1 MPPRYS
7 REITRPVVLGAQLK
21 EQFRTSPCETSCPIG
36 NSIQKMNSLIE
47 KGQFTE
53 ALRYL
58 RAKNPFPGITGRVCP
73 HFCMDA
79 CNRKEMDGCLNIRA
93 LERAAETFAER
104 GHVFFKRRPATGKKA
119 AVIGGGP
126 AGLTAAYFL
135 ALLGHEVTI
144 YEAEPLLGGVPRYG
158 VPNFRLPRD
167 VVDREVGLVLE
178 AGVRACVN
186 TRVGVDIT
194 MEEIS
199 ARYDAVIVATGVP
212 AENSLPIP
220 GAEKAVKAVEFL
232 RAAALGQNTGKIG
245 KNVVIMGGGGVAFD
259 CAFTARR
266 LGAENVHV
274 ICLEKAGEM
283 RAPAEDLELAAKE
296 GVHVH
301 NSCTMS
307 AIRTEG
313 DKVTGVDYFE
323 VKDCH
328 FDEKGKLTL
337 EAVPG
342 GEHVLECDTV
352 IFAVG
357 MKTDLAFLGE
367 NAGGLEL
374 TPRNWIKVDE
384 SQRTSKAGVFAA
396 GDVSAG
402 PASIARAVG
411 DGRRAAF
418 AVHQMLTGTSSRVY
432 ALNEENMIE
441 DCDAMGSDT
450 APYVVQYADIYG
462 IAQYESVPSEKE
474 AENACTKAF
483 AELNLGL
490 TIEQA
495 QKEAAR
501 CFHCGHCKAC
511 GTCVED
517 CPGYVL
523 EMRPYQEAER
533 PEMVHGEECWHCA
546 NCRTSCPCCQLCSS
560 RERVS
565 STLFNCVSK
574 TGAETSSTSS
584 SG

>member
-104 GHVFFKRRPATGKKA
+104 GNVFFKRRPATGKKA

-178 AGVRACVN
+178 AGVRARVN

-495 QKEAAR
+495 RKEAAR

-523 EMRPYQEAER
+523 EMRPYQDAER

-546 NCRTSCPCCQLCSS
+546 NCRTSCPCSAIGF
-560 RERVS
+560 
-565 STLFNCVSK
+565 TFPLFMQV
-574 TGAETSSTSS
+574 
-584 SG
+584 

>member
-337 EAVPG
+337 EALPG

-357 MKTDLAFLGE
+357 MKTDLDFMAE
-367 NAGGLEL
+367 AGVDL
-374 TPRNWIKVDE
+374 TPRNWIVVDGKQASSVE
-384 SQRTSKAGVFAA
+384 GIFAA
-396 GDVSAG
+396 GDVSSG
-402 PASIARAVG
+402 PASIAGAIG

-418 AVHQMLTGTSSRVY
+418 GVHAWLTGENSRVY
-432 ALNEENMIE
+432 AIGE
-441 DCDAMGSDT
+441 DNTIVARDDLAGT
-450 APYVVQYADIYG
+450 KEPYVVPMEEIYG
-462 IAQYESVPSEKE
+462 ILQYEKTEPQKQ
-474 AENACTKAF
+474 ACTNHMDFTENNAGYT
-483 AELNLGL
+483 A
-490 TIEQA
+490 EQA
-495 QKEAAR
+495 QIEAAR
-501 CFHCGHCKAC
+501 CMHCGHCKGC
-511 GTCVED
+511 GTCVDD

-523 EMRPYQEAER
+523 ELKHLDNGLDR
-533 PEMVHGEECWHCA
+533 PEVAHGDECWHCA
-546 NCRTSCPCCQLCSS
+546 NCRTSCP
-560 RERVS
+560 
-565 STLFNCVSK
+565 
-574 TGAETSSTSS
+574 TGAI
-584 SG
+584 GFRFPLRMQV

>member
-1 MPPRYS
+1 MWQR
-7 REITRPVVLGAQLK
+7 GAQLK

-104 GHVFFKRRPATGKKA
+104 GNVFFKRRPATGKKA

-178 AGVRACVN
+178 AGVRARVN

-313 DKVTGVDYFE
+313 DKVTGGDYFE

-384 SQRTSKAGVFAA
+384 SQRTSKGEATELPIVLYNVPGRTGVNMTAETTLRIARNFSNVIAIKEASGNITQMDDIIKNKPDNFNVISGDDGITFPLITLGAVGVISVIGNAFPREFSRMTRLALQGDFANALTIHHRFTELFDLLFVDGNPAGVK
-396 GDVSAG
+396 S
-402 PASIARAVG
+402 
-411 DGRRAAF
+411 
-418 AVHQMLTGTSSRVY
+418 MLNAMGMIENKLRLPLVPTRITTFEAIRKV
-432 ALNEENMIE
+432 LNE
-441 DCDAMGSDT
+441 
-450 APYVVQYADIYG
+450 
-462 IAQYESVPSEKE
+462 
-474 AENACTKAF
+474 
-483 AELNLGL
+483 LN
-490 TIEQA
+490 I
-495 QKEAAR
+495 K
-501 CFHCGHCKAC
+501 C
-511 GTCVED
+511 
-517 CPGYVL
+517 
-523 EMRPYQEAER
+523 
-533 PEMVHGEECWHCA
+533 
-546 NCRTSCPCCQLCSS
+546 
-560 RERVS
+560 
-565 STLFNCVSK
+565 
-574 TGAETSSTSS
+574 
-584 SG
+584 

>member
-79 CNRKEMDGCLNIRA
+79 CNRKDMDGCLNIRA

-104 GHVFFKRRPATGKKA
+104 GNAFFKRRPATGKKA

-135 ALLGHEVTI
+135 ALLGHDVTI

-178 AGVRACVN
+178 AGVHACVN

-199 ARYDAVIVATGVP
+199 ARNDAIIVATGVP

-245 KNVVIMGGGGVAFD
+245 KDVVIMGGGGVAFD

-307 AIRTEG
+307 AIRSEG
-313 DKVTGVDYFE
+313 DTVTGVDYFE
-323 VKDCH
+323 VRDCH

-342 GEHVLECDTV
+342 GEHVLGCDTV

-357 MKTDLAFLGE
+357 MKTDLAFLDE

-384 SQRTSKAGVFAA
+384 SQRTSRAGVFAA

-523 EMRPYQEAER
+523 EMRPCQEAER

-546 NCRTSCPCCQLCSS
+546 NCRTSCPCSAIGF
-560 RERVS
+560 
-565 STLFNCVSK
+565 TFPLFMQV
-574 TGAETSSTSS
+574 
-584 SG
+584 

>member
-1 MPPRYS
+1 MKGLLIMPPRYS

-79 CNRKEMDGCLNIRA
+79 CNRKEMNGCLNIRA

-104 GHVFFKRRPATGKKA
+104 GNVFFKRRPATGKKA

-178 AGVRACVN
+178 AGVRARVN

-495 QKEAAR
+495 RKEAAR

-546 NCRTSCPCCQLCSS
+546 NCRTSCPCSAIGF
-560 RERVS
+560 
-565 STLFNCVSK
+565 TFPLFMQV
-574 TGAETSSTSS
+574 
-584 SG
+584 

>member
-1 MPPRYS
+1 M
-7 REITRPVVLGAQLK
+7 
-21 EQFRTSPCETSCPIG
+21 
-36 NSIQKMNSLIE
+36 
-47 KGQFTE
+47 
-53 ALRYL
+53 
-58 RAKNPFPGITGRVCP
+58 
-73 HFCMDA
+73 
-79 CNRKEMDGCLNIRA
+79 
-93 LERAAETFAER
+93 
-104 GHVFFKRRPATGKKA
+104 
-119 AVIGGGP
+119 
-126 AGLTAAYFL
+126 
-135 ALLGHEVTI
+135 
-144 YEAEPLLGGVPRYG
+144 
-158 VPNFRLPRD
+158 
-167 VVDREVGLVLE
+167 
-178 AGVRACVN
+178 
-186 TRVGVDIT
+186 
-194 MEEIS
+194 
-199 ARYDAVIVATGVP
+199 
-212 AENSLPIP
+212 
-220 GAEKAVKAVEFL
+220 
-232 RAAALGQNTGKIG
+232 
-245 KNVVIMGGGGVAFD
+245 AFD

-546 NCRTSCPCCQLCSS
+546 NCRTSCPCSAIGF
-560 RERVS
+560 
-565 STLFNCVSK
+565 TFPLFMQV
-574 TGAETSSTSS
+574 
-584 SG
+584 

>member
-178 AGVRACVN
+178 AGVRARVN

-384 SQRTSKAGVFAA
+384 SQRTSRAGVFAA

-533 PEMVHGEECWHCA
+533 PEMMHGEECWHCNA
-546 NCRTSCPCCQLCSS
+546 CVLDCPAKA
-560 RERVS
+560 VS
-565 STLFNCVSK
+565 LRLPLNYMLLHVDADTLHS
-574 TGAETSSTSS
+574 
-584 SG
+584 

>member
-7 REITRPVVLGAQLK
+7 REITRPVVLGANLK
-21 EQFRTSPCETSCPIG
+21 EQFRTSPCEHSCPIG
-36 NSIQKMNSLIE
+36 NSIQKMHSLIE

-104 GHVFFKRRPATGKKA
+104 GRSFFKRRPATGRKA
-119 AVIGGGP
+119 AIIGGGP

-135 ALLGHEVTI
+135 ALLGHEVTV

-167 VVDREVGLVLE
+167 VVDREVGMILE

-186 TRVGVDIT
+186 TRVGTDIS
-194 MEEIS
+194 MDEIA
-199 ARYDAVIVATGVP
+199 ARYDAIIVATGVP
-212 AENSLPIP
+212 AENNLPIP
-220 GAEKAVKAVEFL
+220 GAEKALKAVEFL
-232 RAAALGQNTGKIG
+232 RAVALGQTSSPIG

-266 LGAENVHV
+266 MGAENVH
-274 ICLEKAGEM
+274 ILCLEKASEM
-283 RAPAEDLELAAKE
+283 RAPAEDRELASKE
-296 GVHVH
+296 GIHVH
-301 NSCTMS
+301 NACTMS
-307 AIRTEG
+307 SIRTNKDG
-313 DKVTGVDYFE
+313 DYLVDYCE
-323 VKDCH
+323 IKDCH
-328 FDEKGKLTL
+328 FDEQGKLTL

-357 MKTDLAFLGE
+357 METDLAFLGE
-367 NAGGLEL
+367 DAGGLEM

-384 SQRTSKAGVFAA
+384 NQRTSKTGIFAA

-418 AVHQMLTGTSSRVY
+418 AAHQLLTDTASRVY

-441 DCDAMGSDT
+441 DCDLMGSDT

-462 IAQYESVPSEKE
+462 IAQYESIPSEKT

-523 EMRPYQEAER
+523 ELRSYQEAAR
-533 PEMVHGEECWHCA
+533 PEVAYGEECWHCA
-546 NCRTSCPCCQLCSS
+546 NCRTSCPCSAIGFS
-560 RERVS
+560 FP
-565 STLFNCVSK
+565 LFMQV
-574 TGAETSSTSS
+574 
-584 SG
+584 

>member
-1 MPPRYS
+1 M
-7 REITRPVVLGAQLK
+7 
-21 EQFRTSPCETSCPIG
+21 
-36 NSIQKMNSLIE
+36 
-47 KGQFTE
+47 
-53 ALRYL
+53 
-58 RAKNPFPGITGRVCP
+58 
-73 HFCMDA
+73 
-79 CNRKEMDGCLNIRA
+79 
-93 LERAAETFAER
+93 
-104 GHVFFKRRPATGKKA
+104 
-119 AVIGGGP
+119 
-126 AGLTAAYFL
+126 
-135 ALLGHEVTI
+135 
-144 YEAEPLLGGVPRYG
+144 
-158 VPNFRLPRD
+158 
-167 VVDREVGLVLE
+167 
-178 AGVRACVN
+178 
-186 TRVGVDIT
+186 
-194 MEEIS
+194 
-199 ARYDAVIVATGVP
+199 
-212 AENSLPIP
+212 
-220 GAEKAVKAVEFL
+220 
-232 RAAALGQNTGKIG
+232 
-245 KNVVIMGGGGVAFD
+245 
-259 CAFTARR
+259 
-266 LGAENVHV
+266 
-274 ICLEKAGEM
+274 
-283 RAPAEDLELAAKE
+283 
-296 GVHVH
+296 
-301 NSCTMS
+301 
-307 AIRTEG
+307 
-313 DKVTGVDYFE
+313 
-323 VKDCH
+323 
-328 FDEKGKLTL
+328 
-337 EAVPG
+337 
-342 GEHVLECDTV
+342 

-495 QKEAAR
+495 RKEAAR

-546 NCRTSCPCCQLCSS
+546 NCRTSCPCSAIGF
-560 RERVS
+560 
-565 STLFNCVSK
+565 TFPLFMQV
-574 TGAETSSTSS
+574 
-584 SG
+584 